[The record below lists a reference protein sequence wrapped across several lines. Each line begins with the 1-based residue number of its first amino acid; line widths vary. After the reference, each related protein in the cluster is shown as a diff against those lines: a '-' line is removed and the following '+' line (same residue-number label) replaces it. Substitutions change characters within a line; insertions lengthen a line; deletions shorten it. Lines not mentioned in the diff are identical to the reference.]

1 MTALLNRGD
10 IDFAVFDWLELHS
23 RSDRETVEAFLDLS
37 EKVAEESFLSHYK
50 LADVDEPGIE
60 SGEVRICAAV
70 KDALAQ
76 YAELGLFGAGFPERL
91 GGIGLSQLA
100 CTASSAYFSAANIAT
115 SGYVMLTVAN
125 ARLLAAFGTD
135 AHVEAFARPQI
146 EGRWFGTMC
155 LSEPQAGSSLA
166 DIRTCAEFDEEDDLG
181 KRYRLFGNKMWISGG
196 DQDASENIVHLVL
209 AKVRADDG
217 SIPDD
222 TRGLSLFVVPKLLPD
237 GATNDIAVAGLN
249 HKLGYRGTSNCALNF
264 GEDRGA
270 IGWIVGSP
278 GDGLRQMF
286 QMMNEAR
293 IAVGLGAAAL
303 GYRAYLL
310 SLDYAK
316 ERKQGRAPGSRG
328 GAPVA
333 IVEHAD
339 VKRMLLTQ
347 KAYVEGAM
355 ALCLYCAHLV
365 DLEDSEGDHQALL
378 GLLTPIAKTW
388 PSEYALAANDL
399 AIQIH
404 GGYGYTREYHV
415 EQLWRDNRLNAI
427 HEGTTGIQASDL
439 VGRKILRDDAGLAAL
454 KRRIL
459 ATLEAA
465 ETCPEHAEFKDALEQ
480 ALRKALAAADY
491 LRSQGLD
498 RAIENAAPCL
508 RGFGHVVVAWL
519 MLDQLVCAGRLA
531 DKTRQGQQR
540 YAGKLAAYRQ
550 FYVHDLPKIGIWLST
565 DSYARSDYGAI
576 DIDVL

>member
-1 MTALLNRGD
+1 MTALLDRDD
-10 IDFAVFDWLELHS
+10 IDFTVFDWLELHA

-37 EKVAEESFLSHYK
+37 EKVAAESFLSHYK
-50 LADVDEPGIE
+50 LADVDEPSIE
-60 SGEVRICAAV
+60 SGDVRICGAV
-70 KDALAQ
+70 KEALAQ
-76 YAELGLFGAGFPERL
+76 YAELGLFGAGFPEVL
-91 GGIGLSQLA
+91 GGIGLPHLA
-100 CTASSAYFSAANIAT
+100 CTASFAYFSAANIAT

-125 ARLLAAFGTD
+125 ARLLATFGT
-135 AHVEAFARPQI
+135 AAQIETFAKPQI

-166 DIRTCAEFDEEDDLG
+166 DIRTCAEFEQEDELG
-181 KRYRLFGNKMWISGG
+181 TRYRLIGNKMWISGG

-209 AKVRADDG
+209 AKVRSDDG

-222 TRGLSLFVVPKLLPD
+222 TSGLSLFVVPKVLPD
-237 GATNDIAVAGLN
+237 GTRNDIAVAGLN

-264 GEDRGA
+264 GENGGA
-270 IGWIVGSP
+270 VGWIVGRP

-316 ERKQGRAPGSRG
+316 ERKQGRTPGTRG
-328 GAPVA
+328 GAPIA
-333 IVEHAD
+333 IAGHAD

-355 ALCLYCAHLV
+355 ALCLYSAHLV
-365 DLEDSEGDHQALL
+365 DVSDAETDALL

-427 HEGTTGIQASDL
+427 HEGTTGIQANDL
-439 VGRKILRDDAGLAAL
+439 VGRKILRDDSGLTAL
-454 KRRIL
+454 RRRMS
-459 ATLEAA
+459 ATLDAA
-465 ETCPEHAEFKDALEQ
+465 RTDPELAGFTAPLEHALQ
-480 ALRKALAAADY
+480 QTLAAADY
-491 LRSQGLD
+491 LRAQSPA
-498 RAIENAAPCL
+498 RAIENAAL
-508 RGFGHVVVAWL
+508 FLKGTGHVVVAWL
-519 MLDQLVCAGRLA
+519 MLDQLVSCRKHVDA
-531 DKTRQGQQR
+531 DPRGTQR

-550 FYVHDLPKIGIWLST
+550 FYAHDLPITGVWLRVDT
-565 DSYARSDYGAI
+565 YAMSDYAAT

>member
-1 MTALLNRGD
+1 MTALLNRDD
-10 IDFAVFDWLELHS
+10 IDFAVFDWLALHS
-23 RSDRETVEAFLDLS
+23 RSDRETVGAFLDLS
-37 EKVAEESFLSHYK
+37 EKVAAESFLSHYK
-50 LADVDEPGIE
+50 LADVDEPRIE
-60 SGEVRICAAV
+60 AGEVRICAAV

-76 YAELGLFGAGFPERL
+76 YAELGLFGAGFDEGL
-91 GGIGLSQLA
+91 GGIGLPHLA
-100 CTASSAYFSAANIAT
+100 CSASFAYFSAANIAT

-125 ARLLAAFGTD
+125 ARLLATFGT
-135 AHVEAFARPQI
+135 AAQVEAFALPQI

-166 DIRTCAEFDEEDDLG
+166 DIRTCAAFDGEDDFG
-181 KRYRLFGNKMWISGG
+181 TRYRLVGNKMWISGG

-209 AKVRADDG
+209 AKVRAGDG

-222 TRGLSLFVVPKLLPD
+222 TRGLSLFVVPKVLPD
-237 GATNDIAVAGLN
+237 GGRNDIQVAGLN
-249 HKLGYRGTSNCALNF
+249 HKLGYRGTSNCVLNF
-264 GEDRGA
+264 GENEGA

-310 SLDYAK
+310 SLDYAR
-316 ERKQGRAPGSRG
+316 ERKQGRTPGNRG

-355 ALCLYCAHLV
+355 ALCLYCANLV
-365 DLEDSEGDHQALL
+365 DVSDTEDDAGALL

-427 HEGTTGIQASDL
+427 HEGTTGIQANDL
-439 VGRKILRDDAGLAAL
+439 VGRKLLRDESGLAAL
-454 KRRIL
+454 TRRVLITAQAARKR
-459 ATLEAA
+459 
-465 ETCPEHAEFKDALEQ
+465 PELAEFAHSLERTLQ
-480 ALRKALAAADY
+480 KVLAAVEY
-491 LRSQGLD
+491 LRTQD
-498 RAIENAAPCL
+498 FERAIENAASCL
-508 RGFGHVVVAWL
+508 QGVGHAVVAWL
-519 MLDQLVCAGRLA
+519 MLDQLVCAGKQRDASRQTARL
-531 DKTRQGQQR
+531 

-550 FYVHDLPKIGIWLST
+550 FYVHDLPKIEIWLSVE
-565 DSYARSDYGAI
+565 SYARSDYGAT
-576 DIDVL
+576 DIDTL